1 MTQIKN
7 EKGLL
12 IGFLK
17 DTAIQI
23 QAFDAKGVFI
33 GRFDKK
39 QNRTFDK
46 RGMSFSNTDSTV
58 ALIHSTSTTN

>member
-7 EKGLL
+7 GKGLL

-23 QAFDAKGVFI
+23 KAYDVKGVFI
-33 GRFDKK
+33 GRFDKN
-39 QNRTFDK
+39 QNRTYDK
-46 RGMSFSNTDSTV
+46 RGVYF
-58 ALIHSTSTTN
+58 LIRIPLLR